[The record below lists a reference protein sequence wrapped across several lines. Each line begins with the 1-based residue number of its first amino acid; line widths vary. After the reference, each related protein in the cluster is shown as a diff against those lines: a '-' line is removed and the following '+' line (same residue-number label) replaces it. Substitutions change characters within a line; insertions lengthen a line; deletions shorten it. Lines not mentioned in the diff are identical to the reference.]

1 MTAVIGPNG
10 AGKTTFINCL
20 TGVLTPDRGSMV
32 FDGQELSGLPSHR
45 IARLGISRTF
55 QNLRL
60 FPGLTVLDNVLCGLS
75 AKAGDSLIEAFF
87 RTPALRHRERLLRLT
102 ALEALDTFGLADYAS
117 LPAEALSYGD
127 KKRLELARAFV
138 SRPKLVL
145 LDEPVAGLN
154 PDETERVGT
163 LIRQMRRSGATLIL
177 VEHDMD
183 LVMSV
188 SDHVVVLDGGRR
200 IAEGP
205 PGRRPPQPFGS
216 RGLPREDQPDGMNGH
231 GSGKTLLK
239 IEDAHPPLRGRPGPL
254 RHRSSTWPRERRWPS
269 WGPTARGSRAC

>member
-1 MTAVIGPNG
+1 MEDGRRMTEDNMLLRTSGLTKRFGGVPALEDVGFAAGKGEVTALIGPNG

-20 TGVLTPDRGSMV
+20 TGLLRPDRGSV
-32 FDGQELSGLPSHR
+32 IFDGEELSGLPPHR

-60 FPGLTVLDNVLCGLS
+60 FARLSVLDNVLCGLS
-75 AKAGDSLIEAFF
+75 AGAGDSFVEAFL
-87 RTPALRHRERLLRLT
+87 RTPSLRHRERRLMLT
-102 ALEALDTFGLADYAS
+102 ALDALDTFGLSAKADWLAG
-117 LPAEALSYGD
+117 ALSYGD
-127 KKRLELARAFV
+127 KKRLEIARAFV

-154 PDETERVGT
+154 PDETERVGA
-163 LIRQMRRSGATLIL
+163 LIRQMCRSGATMIL

-205 PGRRPPQPFGS
+205 PDDVRRNP
-216 RGLPREDQPDGMNGH
+216 LVLEAYL
-231 GSGKTLLK
+231 GKVS
-239 IEDAHPPLRGRPGPL
+239 A
-254 RHRSSTWPRERRWPS
+254 
-269 WGPTARGSRAC
+269 TA

>member
-1 MTAVIGPNG
+1 MATATPNGIILQASGLTKRFGGLPALQEVGFVARMGQVTALIGPNG

-20 TGVLTPDRGSMV
+20 TGLLRLDGGSIL
-32 FDGQELSGLPSHR
+32 FDGAELSGLLPHR

-60 FPGLTVLDNVLCGLS
+60 FARLSVLDNVLCGLS
-75 AKAGDSLIEAFF
+75 TTAGDSLLEAFL
-87 RTPALRHRERLLRLT
+87 RTPSLRHRERRLRLA
-102 ALEALDTFGLADYAS
+102 ALEALDTFGLADRADYRAS
-117 LPAEALSYGD
+117 ALSYGE

-138 SRPKLVL
+138 SNPRLVL

-154 PDETERVGT
+154 PDETERVGV
-163 LIRQMRRSGATLIL
+163 LIRLMRRNGATLIL

-200 IAEGP
+200 IAGGP
-205 PGRRPPQPFGS
+205 PEDVRRNPMV
-216 RGLPREDQPDGMNGH
+216 LEAYL
-231 GSGKTLLK
+231 GK
-239 IEDAHPPLRGRPGPL
+239 ISVA
-254 RHRSSTWPRERRWPS
+254 
-269 WGPTARGSRAC
+269 A

>member
-1 MTAVIGPNG
+1 MATAVPNGIMLQASGLTKRFGGLPALEAVGFVARRGQVTALIGPNG

-20 TGVLTPDRGSMV
+20 TGLLRLDGGSML
-32 FDGQELSGLPSHR
+32 FDGLELSGLPSYR

-60 FPGLTVLDNVLCGLS
+60 FTRLSVLDNVLCGLS
-75 AKAGDSLIEAFF
+75 PTAGDSLLEAFL
-87 RTPALRHRERLLRLT
+87 RTPSLRHRERRLRLA
-102 ALEALDTFGLADYAS
+102 ALEALDTFGLADRACV
-117 LPAEALSYGD
+117 LATALSYGE

-138 SRPKLVL
+138 SGPRLVL

-154 PDETERVGT
+154 PDETERVGV

-188 SDHVVVLDGGRR
+188 SDQVVVLDGGRR
-200 IAEGP
+200 IAGGP
-205 PGRRPPQPFGS
+205 P
-216 RGLPREDQPDGMNGH
+216 EDVRQNPLVLEAYL
-231 GSGKTLLK
+231 GK
-239 IEDAHPPLRGRPGPL
+239 IGA
-254 RHRSSTWPRERRWPS
+254 
-269 WGPTARGSRAC
+269 AA